1 MEMEIKAAKQFDN
14 LRDDNMLI
22 LKNANENGK
31 KTIGYYCTY
40 APQEI
45 AEAADAYSV
54 TLCGTK
60 EDPIGD
66 AEKDL
71 PRNLC
76 PLIKSSYGFAVTD
89 KCPYFFFS
97 DLIIGE
103 TTCDGKKKMYEL
115 MADFKNT
122 HIMQMLPNQT
132 EESVAMMKKEIM
144 VFRDKVETLTGNK
157 ITDENLRDAIK
168 LLNEERRTLKKL
180 FDMNQNKPALM
191 AGTEMLKVSWQSG
204 FHLNRKERI
213 DMIKTLITEL
223 EDNLKAGNYHDNEQ
237 TPRVLLT
244 GVPTGVGSDKI
255 LKIVEE
261 CGGNVVVFEN
271 CTGYKPVDL
280 LVDETLAETDPYQAL
295 AQRYIQ
301 IPCSIMSPNKK
312 REEKLE
318 RLITEF
324 KVDAVIDLT
333 WQACHTYNIEAHSIE
348 KLVKE
353 KLNIPY
359 LHIETDYSASDW
371 EPLKIRVNALL
382 EMI

>member
-1 MEMEIKAAKQFDN
+1 MELKASKQFDN
-14 LRDDNMLI
+14 LRDENMLI

-40 APQEI
+40 GPQEI
-45 AEAADAYSV
+45 ADAAGAYSV

-60 EDPIGD
+60 EDPIAD

-97 DLIIGE
+97 DMIVGE
-103 TTCDGKKKMYEL
+103 TTCDGKKKMYE
-115 MADFKNT
+115 MMGDFKNI

-132 EESVAMMKKEIM
+132 NESAAVMKQEILKFKDRIEEV
-144 VFRDKVETLTGNK
+144 TGNK
-157 ITDENLRDAIK
+157 VTDDSLRASIS
-168 LLNEERRTLKKL
+168 LLNEERKTLKKL

-204 FHLNRKERI
+204 FHLNRNERI
-213 DMIKTLITEL
+213 EMLKSLIVEL
-223 EDNLKAGNYHDNEQ
+223 EENKAAGAFHDSES
-237 TPRVLLT
+237 TPRILLT
-244 GVPTGVGSDKI
+244 GVPTGVGCDKI
-255 LKIVEE
+255 LAIVEE

-280 LVDETLAETDPYQAL
+280 LVDETMAEVDPYQAL
-295 AQRYIQ
+295 ADRYIQ

-318 RLITEF
+318 KLAKEF
-324 KVDAVIDLT
+324 QVDAVIDLT
-333 WQACHTYNIEAHSIE
+333 WQACHTYNVEANSIE

-353 KLNIPY
+353 KLELPY
-359 LHIETDYSASDW
+359 LHIETDYSSSDW
-371 EPLKIRVNALL
+371 EPLKIRIKALL